1 MKKTIDLLNEVVELG
16 FDRERAL
23 RDIDACLDQILGIDE
38 ETGDR
43 PSPLMEEKIE
53 DELYNDILDG
63 FKAEKEMNEF
73 ARESHNDFLD
83 GLQL

>member
-43 PSPLMEEKIE
+43 PSPLTEEKIE

>member
-16 FDRERAL
+16 FDREKAL

-43 PSPLMEEKIE
+43 PSPLTEEKIE

>member
-38 ETGDR
+38 ETGNR
-43 PSPLMEEKIE
+43 PSPLTEEKIE